1 MANHREE
8 LSFPPPLSLS
18 CYSSYKLFQARW
30 VELKL
35 TSLAPPVEEGGGDAP
50 AFFLSIVAVD
60 LGFLLVVRAF
70 LSSVEVQ
77 IDVARSGF

>member
-1 MANHREE
+1 
-8 LSFPPPLSLS
+8 
-18 CYSSYKLFQARW
+18 
-30 VELKL
+30 VELKP

-60 LGFLLVVRAF
+60 LGFLLVVWAF
-70 LSSVEVQ
+70 LPGVEVQ